1 MKELELTEKEVFTDL
16 RITTINSVA
25 AGLIAFIML
34 WTIQLL
40 VSMLAATTFEFKGI
54 IYFDALKFLNAT
66 GKYELDRVL
75 FFYGL
80 GPVLSLLLT
89 LVFTRLYV
97 NTQLRQFR
105 LLLSWCV
112 FFSLFFFFGFIG
124 ASFFSR
130 RFLGV
135 LVFFSPSPKWVGYVA
150 AAPLFAS
157 AILIARPL
165 VPFFLRTATS
175 NYIVQEFRKEFFQY
189 TVLIPSI
196 GIGLILGV
204 ISMFRWQQFTLVL
217 ILAFMVVALAITLY
231 GKSRY
236 DFRSVKKER
245 AKFSYSYLVGAVFA
259 ILWAVYLNVV
269 GLHTFAN

>member
-1 MKELELTEKEVFTDL
+1 MEIQLTEKQVFTDL
-16 RITTINSVA
+16 RIISINSIA
-25 AGLIAFIML
+25 AGLIAFILL
-34 WTIQLL
+34 WTVQLF

-80 GPVLSLLLT
+80 GPALSLLLT
-89 LVFTRLYV
+89 LVFSRLFA
-97 NTQLRQFR
+97 NTQLRQYR
-105 LLLSWCV
+105 LLLSWFV
-112 FFSLFFFFGFIG
+112 FFSVFFFFGFIG

-135 LVFFSPSPKWVGYVA
+135 LVFFSPSPKWFGYVA
-150 AAPLFAS
+150 AAPLFAA
-157 AILIARPL
+157 AILVARPL
-165 VPFFLRTATS
+165 VPFFLRAATS
-175 NYIVQEFRKEFFQY
+175 NYIVQEFKKDFFQY
-189 TVLIPSI
+189 TVLIPGI
-196 GIGLILGV
+196 AIGLVLGL
-204 ISMFRWQQFTLVL
+204 ISMLRWQQFTLVL

-245 AKFSYSYLVGAVFA
+245 AKLSYSYLIGAVLA
-259 ILWAVYLNVV
+259 VLWAVYLNVV